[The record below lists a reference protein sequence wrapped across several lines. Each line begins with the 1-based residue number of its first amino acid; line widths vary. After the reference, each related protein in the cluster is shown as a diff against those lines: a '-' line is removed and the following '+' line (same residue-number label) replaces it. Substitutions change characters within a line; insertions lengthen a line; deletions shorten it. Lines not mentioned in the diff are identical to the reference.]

1 MILVVGA
8 TGVVGG
14 MIARRLL
21 EKDQE
26 VRVLVRR
33 DSPSSQLIQ
42 QGLATSAEELIEAGA
57 QPVHGDLRDRASLDA
72 AVEGVETVITTA
84 NSAMRGGADN
94 PQSVDLQGNRNLIE
108 AARAAGVEHFIFVSL
123 LGADVNNPAPFVQAK
138 AQSESALRESGME
151 YTILAPTAF
160 MEVWPAMV
168 VGMPTLQ
175 GRSVTLV
182 GEGRRHHSFVS
193 NRDVAAFAA
202 AAVDHPAAQ
211 PAYTYRRTGGAQ
223 LARRARDL
231 RARARPPAP
240 RRVRG
245 GRGSCPA
252 SGPYARPSGRHGDV
266 RLGHRDGGGLPH
278 LRRHADEARDVRAGA
293 GRTLACMT
301 FATTVRVSTGRFSRP
316 GSRPLSYRLA
326 GIGQEKIVH
335 FADAAHLPGR

>member
-21 EKDQE
+21 EKDKE

-42 QGLATSAEELIEAGA
+42 QGLATSAEELIKAGA
-57 QPVHGDLRDRASLDA
+57 QPVHGDLRHRASLDD
-72 AVEGVETVITTA
+72 AVDGVVETVITTA

-94 PQSVDLQGNRNLIE
+94 PQSVDLEGNRNLIE

-123 LGADVNNPAPFVQAK
+123 LGADVNNPSPFVQAK

-151 YTILAPTAF
+151 YTILAPAAF

-182 GEGRRHHSFVS
+182 GEGRRRHSFVS
-193 NRDVAAFAA
+193 NRDVAAFGVAA
-202 AAVDHPAAQ
+202 IDRPEARNQYLAIGGPEPLSWRDVVATYERVLGRSIPVEFVAFGEPVPGLPDPMPALLAGMETYDSVVEMEETSSTFDTPLTRLETFVREQVGSQ
-211 PAYTYRRTGGAQ
+211 PA
-223 LARRARDL
+223 
-231 RARARPPAP
+231 
-240 RRVRG
+240 
-245 GRGSCPA
+245 
-252 SGPYARPSGRHGDV
+252 
-266 RLGHRDGGGLPH
+266 
-278 LRRHADEARDVRAGA
+278 
-293 GRTLACMT
+293 
-301 FATTVRVSTGRFSRP
+301 
-316 GSRPLSYRLA
+316 
-326 GIGQEKIVH
+326 
-335 FADAAHLPGR
+335 